1 MGGLILSSPAHPLL
15 LAYIGVISWR
25 LIVHEAAIG
34 TFDLAL
40 FALDF
45 ISIAGSYLAF
55 ILLGRIGMTF
65 RERLAVGAALAAD
78 ALLLD
83 AHLAGGSGARCT
95 SCTASRSSNK
105 TAHRPARS
113 RVQHE
118 TATDAA

>member
-1 MGGLILSSPAHPLL
+1 MRRYAS
-15 LAYIGVISWR
+15 V
-25 LIVHEAAIG
+25 
-34 TFDLAL
+34 LAL

-65 RERLAVGAALAAD
+65 RERLAVGPRWLLTPFYWMLISLAAWR
-78 ALLLD
+78 AVHEL
-83 AHLAGGSGARCT
+83 HSKPFFW
-95 SCTASRSSNK
+95 NK